1 MLNRLN
7 TVWSLKSKIRVSVVF
22 RHFVSIQHKMGELNW
37 PLDFQGPLPKEGTD
51 SPEGPLSVSGGYL
64 FLGSKVWEMG
74 EAEKCPHPR
83 EPRSET
89 PTAQIGG
96 WEMIVIWVP

>member
-1 MLNRLN
+1 M
-7 TVWSLKSKIRVSVVF
+7 SVQNMKKWQ
-22 RHFVSIQHKMGELNW
+22 SSGGLNW
-37 PLDFQGPLPKEGTD
+37 PWGFQRPLPNVKTD
-51 SPEGPLSVSGGYL
+51 SLEGPLSVSGGYL

-83 EPRSET
+83 EPLSET

-96 WEMIVIWVP
+96 WEMIVLGVPYTAPVFVSCTLQR

>member
-1 MLNRLN
+1 MQN
-7 TVWSLKSKIRVSVVF
+7 VKEGQSS
-22 RHFVSIQHKMGELNW
+22 GELNW
-37 PLDFQGPLPKEGTD
+37 PLDFQGPLPKVGTD

-96 WEMIVIWVP
+96 WEMKVIWVLYNGPVFV